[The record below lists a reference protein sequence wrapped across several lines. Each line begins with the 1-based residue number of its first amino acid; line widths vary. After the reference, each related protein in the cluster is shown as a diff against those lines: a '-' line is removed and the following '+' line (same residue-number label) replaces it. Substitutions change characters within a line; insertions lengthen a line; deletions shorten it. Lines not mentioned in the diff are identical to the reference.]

1 MRITYDPEADAL
13 YIAFRK
19 DLSVAETRSVNDD
32 ISVDLD
38 ERGHI
43 VGLEILFASKQIP
56 RSELFSLVFEDL
68 AQTTPTSS

>member
-19 DLSVAETRSVNDD
+19 DPSVAETHQVNDD

-38 ERGHI
+38 EQGRI
-43 VGLEILFASKQIP
+43 VGLEVLFASKQIP

-68 AQTTPTSS
+68 AQTTSASP